1 MVQDGNALPVPGISV
16 VFAARGSLENVQK
29 SLECLLAQTVASQ
42 VEFIFCGDSSELLQS
57 VGAFLAPRAPFA
69 RVEYLLDAEQE
80 LAMARIRAMEVATA
94 EVVAFVEDHSFQQPN
109 WAEELLAAFG
119 SSPDIVAAAPV
130 IQNPN
135 AETAVSRAQFQLTHG
150 MLELRTASERFEACG
165 KLPWH
170 STAYRREALVAAL
183 GDPGLFQ
190 VEGFLQERVLR
201 DYPRARLVRCAHSSL
216 QHVNM
221 SRLFPAL
228 RFAFHGGR
236 VFGAERNRRMQWS
249 LLERVGRSVL
259 FPVVAVLKIWRSAG
273 ILWDENSLCRT
284 AATFAA
290 AVPIAWC
297 HALGEA
303 VGVCWGQGRSAIA
316 YSGFEVQRGPLL
328 RARERQLLRA
338 DRLGA
343 TAGES
348 P

>member
-16 VFAARGSLENVQK
+16 VFAARGSLETVQK

-80 LAMARIRAMEVATA
+80 LVMARIRAIEVATA

-135 AETAVSRAQFQLTHG
+135 AETAVSRAQFQLTHE

-183 GDPGLFQ
+183 GDPGLLQ
-190 VEGFLQERVLR
+190 VEGFLQERLLR
-201 DYPRARLVRCAHSSL
+201 DYPGACLVRCTHSSL

-221 SRLFPAL
+221 SRLLPAL

-236 VFGAERNRRMQWS
+236 VFGAERSRRMQWS

-273 ILWDENSLCRT
+273 ILRDGNSLCRT

-290 AVPIAWC
+290 AFPIAWC

-303 VGVCWGQGRSAIA
+303 VGVCWGKGRSAIA
-316 YSGFEVQRGPLL
+316 YSAFEVQRGPLL
-328 RARERQLLRA
+328 RARERLLLRA
-338 DRLGA
+338 DRLDA

-348 P
+348 A

>member
-1 MVQDGNALPVPGISV
+1 
-16 VFAARGSLENVQK
+16 
-29 SLECLLAQTVASQ
+29 
-42 VEFIFCGDSSELLQS
+42 
-57 VGAFLAPRAPFA
+57 
-69 RVEYLLDAEQE
+69 
-80 LAMARIRAMEVATA
+80 
-94 EVVAFVEDHSFQQPN
+94 
-109 WAEELLAAFG
+109 
-119 SSPDIVAAAPV
+119 
-130 IQNPN
+130 
-135 AETAVSRAQFQLTHG
+135 
-150 MLELRTASERFEACG
+150 
-165 KLPWH
+165 
-170 STAYRREALVAAL
+170 
-183 GDPGLFQ
+183 
-190 VEGFLQERVLR
+190 
-201 DYPRARLVRCAHSSL
+201 
-216 QHVNM
+216 M